1 MVIDSSEKCLS
12 DAVLSI
18 NTPARLICNENVI
31 ISPHGC
37 SLESNLP
44 LAFAY
49 LSIRIHVLLPLIP
62 HVNFNTYVQDT
73 EWEGVNAS
81 IHTPPAY

>member
-1 MVIDSSEKCLS
+1 ML
-12 DAVLSI
+12 
-18 NTPARLICNENVI
+18 
-31 ISPHGC
+31 ISPRGR

-44 LAFAY
+44 
-49 LSIRIHVLLPLIP
+49 LSIRIHVLLPLIS
-62 HVNFNTYVQDT
+62 HVNLNTYVQDT